1 MAVVQ
6 STPHPSSLCLSIDK
20 PQYSSAEPLDTC
32 QLAKLIYSGTTNFH
46 RQFTQILGVT
56 PNEYITTIWLNAA
69 CKLLEE
75 TDQLVA
81 DIATAVGF
89 YDQSHFTKAFKK
101 ARGLPAE
108 PTADSIVRGG
118 HLMSHPHKHK
128 GSSRDATIDTV
139 RSIDCSF
146 QVRHYN
152 ATLAMMWFTNTP
164 TVVPVNA

>member
-56 PNEYITTIWLNAA
+56 PNEYITTIRLNAA
-69 CKLLEE
+69 RKLLEE

-101 ARGLPAE
+101 ARGLPPGAYRRQHRKRWTTHIP
-108 PTADSIVRGG
+108 PTQAQG
-118 HLMSHPHKHK
+118 LFK
-128 GSSRDATIDTV
+128 GR
-139 RSIDCSF
+139 
-146 QVRHYN
+146 N
-152 ATLAMMWFTNTP
+152 N
-164 TVVPVNA
+164 